1 MWLYFRES
9 TVDRPQ
15 STANSSRFF
24 LQIASVDRGPWTV
37 DLKKLFLSILLLC
50 SAHIFSSTTNTLYN
64 PYFRDSVL
72 KNKIDSAGWKQV
84 VQKVDPNRTHG
95 NTQLIQQQKKPAKSK
110 VFFFI
115 AAAIVILLLVL
126 RLLFDDFS
134 FSLLEGIL
142 SVKKFFIFYKSKKY
156 DSFIA
161 IIFIYALKIA
171 ILSLIAYIVLQHLL
185 KSDFTAFNF
194 RFFLDILVLL
204 SLFFTLKNILE
215 FIFNRVI
222 NTDETFK
229 AFFLQNLFAEFLLSI
244 FLLILL
250 LIYLYND
257 HISYHFMAF
266 VFSLGFAGYIVF
278 NIIRS
283 YQLMSNVRIPYKLH
297 FFLYICAFKIIPI
310 LLLTKYILSKVVE

>member
-1 MWLYFRES
+1 MLPCFKKS
-9 TVDRPQ
+9 TVHDPR
-15 STANSSRFF
+15 STMKKSEFF
-24 LQIASVDRGPWTV
+24 MQIESVVCGLWSMDK
-37 DLKKLFLSILLLC
+37 KKLFFFLFLLC
-50 SAHIFSSTTNTLYN
+50 SLHIFSSTPNTPYN

-72 KNKIDSAGWKQV
+72 KNKVDSAAWNQV
-84 VQKVDPNRTHG
+84 IQKVDPNKAYG
-95 NTQLIQQQKKPAKSK
+95 KTQLIQQQKKPAKSK

-115 AAAIVILLLVL
+115 SAAIVVLLLVL

-134 FSLLEGIL
+134 FSLLEGII

-156 DSFIA
+156 DSFLA
-161 IIFIYALKIA
+161 VIFIYALKIA
-171 ILSLIAYIVLQHLL
+171 ILSLITYIVLQHLL

-194 RFFLDILVLL
+194 RFFADILFLL
-204 SLFFTLKNILE
+204 ALFFTLKNILE

-244 FLLILL
+244 FLLFLL

-266 VFSLGFAGYIVF
+266 IFSLGFAGYIIF
-278 NIIRS
+278 NVIRS

-310 LLLTKYILSKVVE
+310 LLLAKYILGKVG